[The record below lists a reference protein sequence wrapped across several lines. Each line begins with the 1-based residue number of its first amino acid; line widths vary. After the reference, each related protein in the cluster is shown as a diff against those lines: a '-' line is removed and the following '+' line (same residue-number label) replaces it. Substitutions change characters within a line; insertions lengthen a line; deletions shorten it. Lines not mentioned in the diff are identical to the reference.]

1 MSPPPSPSPS
11 PSPGPFLGPFP
22 GPLPGR
28 VPCVGAVV
36 HDDDHR
42 LLMVRRANA
51 PGAGRWSLPGGR
63 VERGETDADAV
74 RREVHEE
81 TGLEVFVGRH
91 VGTVEL
97 PGPDGTIY
105 DVRDY
110 AAAVTGGRLRA
121 GDDAADARWVYRA
134 ELFLLD
140 TSDRLVD
147 LLEQWGM
154 LPR

>member
-1 MSPPPSPSPS
+1 MRH
-11 PSPGPFLGPFP
+11 
-22 GPLPGR
+22 PLRR
-28 VPCVGAVV
+28 VPCVGGIV
-36 HDDDHR
+36 HDDAHR
-42 LLMVRRANA
+42 LLMVRRVNA

-63 VERGETDADAV
+63 VERDETDPEAV
-74 RREVHEE
+74 RREVREE
-81 TGLEVFVGRH
+81 TGLEVVVGRH

-97 PGPDGTIY
+97 PGPQGTIY

-134 ELFLLD
+134 ELLTLD
-140 TSDRLVD
+140 ASDRLID
-147 LLEQWGM
+147 LLGQWGM